1 MRMTRRLLGLAVA
14 FGAFALSV
22 MHTAAADWSPK
33 LAAQYLDARQK
44 EWFAWKP
51 AQSASGPCVSCH
63 TGMTY
68 LLARPVLRR
77 ALNEPQPTEFE
88 RGLMQRLRTN
98 VGEKPKGAL
107 QDVEAI
113 FTALFLADQDRGGAA
128 SADTRKAF
136 DQLWTLQG
144 QDGPVAGAWRWYAA
158 DLDPWEHKGSAL
170 FGAGVAALALGT
182 APSDIRAGAGTQAKA
197 LTSYLASSLAND
209 KPLHDRL
216 TVLWATS
223 RLEAAMPA
231 AARTALIA
239 EVFSKQSADGGW
251 TTDALGPWM
260 VHADAPPR
268 TGSGNYA
275 TAFTTYVLQKSG
287 VPASNASLVKAR
299 AWLSGRQDPTT
310 GAWTDVSMNKRRPA
324 GSMEA
329 LFMQDAATAFASM
342 ALLEGGR

>member
-1 MRMTRRLLGLAVA
+1 MTRRSIGLAVA
-14 FGAFALSV
+14 FAAFALSV

-33 LAAQYLDARQK
+33 LAAQYLDTRQK

-63 TGMTY
+63 TGLTY

-88 RGLMQRLRTN
+88 RGLMQRLRIN

-113 FTALFLADQDRGGAA
+113 FTALFLADQDRGVAA

-136 DQLWTLQG
+136 EQLWSLQA

-158 DLDPWEHKGSAL
+158 DLDPWEHKGSSL
-170 FGAGVAALALGT
+170 FGAGMAALALGT
-182 APSDIRAGAGTQAKA
+182 APNDVRASAGTQTKA
-197 LTSYLASSLAND
+197 LTSYLASSLTTD

-216 TVLWATS
+216 TVLWAS
-223 RLEAAMPA
+223 SKLDAAMPA

-239 EVFSKQSADGGW
+239 EIFAKQSADGGW
-251 TTDALGPWM
+251 ATDALGPWM
-260 VHADAPPR
+260 AHADAPPR
-268 TGSGNYA
+268 TGGGNYA
-275 TAFTTYVLQKSG
+275 TAFTTYVLQKAG
-287 VPASNASLVKAR
+287 VPASNPGLVKAR
-299 AWLSGRQDPTT
+299 SWLSGRQDATT
-310 GAWTDVSMNKRRPA
+310 GAWPDTSMNKRRPA
-324 GSMEA
+324 GSMES
-329 LFMQDAATAFASM
+329 LFMQDAATAFAAM